1 MYKSMKKQRIILAAG
16 LLFGFAVSAQQITNQ
31 SNTVDQSYSLFQTN
45 SPTNTYGNR
54 WDILWLTK
62 NELHIRTPK
71 MFMDSTVGKSLTL
84 TAHPKMSW
92 IDETTGQFKMTIKD
106 SIHWPWDHIVGRPD
120 MSLYYL
126 NSNPSSF
133 ISTET
138 DPTVSASIKAITP
151 TNISNW
157 NTAFGWGD
165 HSTQGYLKGIGVISQ
180 YFRGDGSLA
189 TLPVYNAGTGISL
202 ASGVFT
208 NIMPDQTVSIT
219 GSGTASVTSSYPNFT
234 VNVPSVS
241 ENTLTGI
248 GSATVTGS
256 SPSYT
261 INTPVSITPT
271 LSVVNATLSGTY
283 PTQTLTVSAPNTSS
297 TTIITGSIGISV
309 SGSAPNYTITNLLP
323 NITPTLTAINGLS
336 VTSSG
341 STYTLTQKR
350 QETYSGSTNSSG
362 LYTISY
368 VTAYSV
374 TPNVQF
380 QIGTGGNNKETI
392 LLTSSTTTGFT
403 VYVQLRADV
412 LGLLPTYSNVNGRN
426 VDILVTEK

>member
-1 MYKSMKKQRIILAAG
+1 MKKQTILLAAG

-138 DPTVSASIKAITP
+138 DPTVSASIKAITL

-165 HSTQGYLKGIGVISQ
+165 HSTQGYLKGIGIISQ

-189 TLPVYNAGTGISL
+189 TLPVYNAGTGMSL

-219 GSGTASVTSSYPNFT
+219 GTGAASVTNSYPNFT
-234 VNVPSVS
+234 VNVPV
-241 ENTLTGI
+241 NTT
-248 GSATVTGS
+248 
-256 SPSYT
+256 
-261 INTPVSITPT
+261 
-271 LSVVNATLSGTY
+271 
-283 PTQTLTVSAPNTSS
+283 S
-297 TTIITGSIGISV
+297 TTIITGSTGISV
-309 SGSAPNYTITNLLP
+309 SGTAPNYTVTNSNP
-323 NITPTLTAINGLS
+323 NITPTITAAGSATVISSGNTFTINTPAVATRTMATPARS
-336 VTSSG
+336 IVTSTASSGFTISITSDYNVNYSIYAQVSSALVGINTADVYLEISPNNSTWTTISRSGISIQGVLSTSGNTQTVSGFVPASYYVRIRTAATGANSG
-341 STYTLTQKR
+341 SAVFTYQNG
-350 QETYSGSTNSSG
+350 QENS
-362 LYTISY
+362 Y
-368 VTAYSV
+368 
-374 TPNVQF
+374 
-380 QIGTGGNNKETI
+380 
-392 LLTSSTTTGFT
+392 
-403 VYVQLRADV
+403 
-412 LGLLPTYSNVNGRN
+412 
-426 VDILVTEK
+426 